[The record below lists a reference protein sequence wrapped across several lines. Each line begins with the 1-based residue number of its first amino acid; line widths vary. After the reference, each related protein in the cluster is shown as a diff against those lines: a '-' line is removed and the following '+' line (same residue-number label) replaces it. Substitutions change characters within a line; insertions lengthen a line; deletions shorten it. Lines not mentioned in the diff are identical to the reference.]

1 MVGFNELLDVSFMEL
16 EKSLF
21 GKLRDA
27 FVRDMAVILE
37 ALDGILFAKRDASRY
52 RVAEIAKT
60 RIETMFGTVEFRRRV
75 YEDQETGERV
85 YGLDEALG
93 LSKRARISPGLR
105 EMAVHQAVDGPSYR
119 GARDM
124 LKGVYGYQ
132 ALSHESIRGCVIKAG
147 EMIAAEA
154 QRECEAANGRRKVG
168 VLYIEADG
176 MWVSVQREGKREAH
190 LAVAYEGWRRRGGSR
205 DEYELVGRTDIH
217 AWGDA
222 DQFWEQVSRRL
233 WAKYDLDDTV
243 VVIGG
248 DRALWIRKG
257 TEYFPK
263 AMYQFDR
270 FHLKREMKKL
280 LEDGSYAQAARA
292 LDEGR
297 AGDVLEIL
305 RQARPRNR
313 SAAQEA
319 RHLIADLERHAEAMV
334 DYRLRLEAMG
344 YDTTGM
350 RGLGAAEPMVN
361 RYSRRLKKQGRSW
374 GGGLDAMIHAMQ
386 KRFSGELGRYT
397 KKLYDAIER
406 LEAVIKPDA
415 VAARHK
421 QVVREVLDGVTSRM
435 GANMPI
441 LSAGRTRSGGLSW
454 TFQRL
459 LDATPA
465 TLY

>member
-1 MVGFNELLDVSFMEL
+1 
-16 EKSLF
+16 
-21 GKLRDA
+21 
-27 FVRDMAVILE
+27 
-37 ALDGILFAKRDASRY
+37 
-52 RVAEIAKT
+52 
-60 RIETMFGTVEFRRRV
+60 
-75 YEDQETGERV
+75 
-85 YGLDEALG
+85 
-93 LSKRARISPGLR
+93 
-105 EMAVHQAVDGPSYR
+105 
-119 GARDM
+119 
-124 LKGVYGYQ
+124 
-132 ALSHESIRGCVIKAG
+132 
-147 EMIAAEA
+147 
-154 QRECEAANGRRKVG
+154 
-168 VLYIEADG
+168 
-176 MWVSVQREGKREAH
+176 
-190 LAVAYEGWRRRGGSR
+190 
-205 DEYELVGRTDIH
+205 VGRTDIH

-233 WAKYDLDDTV
+233 WSKYDLDDTV

-350 RGLGAAEPMVN
+350 RGLGASEPMVN

-406 LEAVIKPDA
+406 LEAVMKPDA
-415 VAARHK
+415 VAARDE